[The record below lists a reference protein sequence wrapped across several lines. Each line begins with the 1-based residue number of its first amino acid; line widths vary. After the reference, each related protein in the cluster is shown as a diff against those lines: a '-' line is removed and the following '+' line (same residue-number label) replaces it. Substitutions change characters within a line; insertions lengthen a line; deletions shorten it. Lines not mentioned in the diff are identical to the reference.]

1 MFDDTETEKCEFN
14 QHKSVIL
21 LSNIDINKIVVF
33 NKVSFSKKDC
43 KYFYGHNDA
52 KKIKSLC
59 IFLPKM
65 SAYRKY
71 FDETKCIS
79 FFDQKMMNY

>member
-14 QHKSVIL
+14 QHKTVIL
-21 LSNIDINKIVVF
+21 LSSIDINKIVVS
-33 NKVSFSKKDC
+33 NKVSFIKKDR
-43 KYFYGHNDA
+43 KYFYVHNDA
-52 KKIKSLC
+52 KKIKYLC

-79 FFDQKMMNY
+79 FFD

>member
-14 QHKSVIL
+14 QHKTVIL
-21 LSNIDINKIVVF
+21 LSSIDINKIVVS
-33 NKVSFSKKDC
+33 NKVSFIKKDR
-43 KYFYGHNDA
+43 KYFCGHNDA

-79 FFDQKMMNY
+79 FFD

>member
-14 QHKSVIL
+14 QNKTVIL
-21 LSNIDINKIVVF
+21 LSNIDINKIVVS
-33 NKVSFSKKDC
+33 NKVSFIKKDR

-79 FFDQKMMNY
+79 FFD